1 MTTSTIKKIVL
12 ASGNAGKVREI
23 NKLFIGSGIEV
34 IPQTELN
41 VPEVPETGT
50 TFVENAIIKA
60 RHAAEV
66 TGLPAISDDSGI
78 EVDALDSRP
87 GVYSARY
94 AGENAIIKAR
104 HAAEVTGLPAI
115 SDDSGI
121 EVDALDSRPGVY
133 SARYAGENASDE
145 NNNNLMLKELQDV
158 PEVERTARYQ
168 CLIVFMRSHTD
179 PVPIITQGSWEG
191 RILEAPQGDGGFGY
205 DPIFYVPT
213 HDCSGGELALDVKN
227 TLSHRAIALNAM
239 LEEFKKHNY
248 L

>member
-1 MTTSTIKKIVL
+1 MIKSNLKKIVL

-23 NKLFIGSGIEV
+23 NRLFAGSDIEI
-34 IPQTELN
+34 IPQSEFD

-60 RHAAEV
+60 RHAARCS
-66 TGLPAISDDSGI
+66 GLPAISDDSGI
-78 EVDALDSRP
+78 EVDAL
-87 GVYSARY
+87 
-94 AGENAIIKAR
+94 N
-104 HAAEVTGLPAI
+104 H
-115 SDDSGI
+115 
-121 EVDALDSRPGVY
+121 RPGVY

-145 NNNNLMLKELQDV
+145 DNNQLMLKELQGVAETD
-158 PEVERTARYQ
+158 RSARYQ

-213 HDCSGGELALDVKN
+213 HKCSGGELPMDVKN
-227 TLSHRAIALNAM
+227 GISHRAIALNAM
-239 LEEFKKHNY
+239 LHEFKNRHY
-248 L
+248 I

>member
-1 MTTSTIKKIVL
+1 ML

-23 NKLFIGSGIEV
+23 NKLFVGSGIEV
-34 IPQTELN
+34 IPQTDLN

-78 EVDALDSRP
+78 EVDALNSRP

-94 AGENAIIKAR
+94 AGE
-104 HAAEVTGLPAI
+104 
-115 SDDSGI
+115 
-121 EVDALDSRPGVY
+121 DA
-133 SARYAGENASDE
+133 NDE
-145 NNNNLMLKELQDV
+145 KNNNLMLKELQGI
-158 PEVERTARYQ
+158 PEAERTARYQ

-179 PVPIITQGSWEG
+179 PVPIITQGNWEG

-213 HDCSGGELALDVKN
+213 HNCSGGELALDVKN

-239 LEEFKKHNY
+239 LKEFKKHNY

>member
-94 AGENAIIKAR
+94 AGKNA
-104 HAAEVTGLPAI
+104 
-115 SDDSGI
+115 
-121 EVDALDSRPGVY
+121 
-133 SARYAGENASDE
+133 NDE
-145 NNNNLMLKELQDV
+145 KNNNLILKELQGV
-158 PEVERTARYQ
+158 SEAKRTARYQ

-191 RILEAPQGDGGFGY
+191 RILETPQGDGGFGY